1 MPCGAGAGPVRPE
14 VPCPRAMQV
23 ALAKSS
29 PWHEEQVPA
38 PKQRGWHLCTCCR
51 AGGHLAHACAP
62 GVCPP
67 CHPAPA
73 PAASAS
79 GSGLPG
85 HRGQQ
90 GAGRARGPAWAG
102 VQMHILK
109 IPPRN
114 PAPGGAPSGCTVP
127 GAGGGEGAAA
137 ETSQSPGIVGAPP
150 DGEMGATPCPPT
162 RGGSPEHPRAH
173 SAFGQPGKRPGIP
186 HFLEMSA
193 GNFILRKEAPARK
206 FRADSARKGHC
217 TRGSCREPPPGVT
230 PAALLLGDGCRG
242 GGSPAQAPR
251 CSPPRGRAVTAPLAP
266 GAPHAVR
273 SPASTEH
280 QSRGDTVY
288 VTHTKGR
295 NKERGTERRGKFHLP
310 TGSHAQTPKK
320 RGKRERE
327 EGKGSAAL
335 SRARGGA
342 GHLGAC
348 WALAP
353 LLPAPSCS
361 QPRGALRLLF

>member
-1 MPCGAGAGPVRPE
+1 MARWGP
-14 VPCPRAMQV
+14 PRA
-23 ALAKSS
+23 
-29 PWHEEQVPA
+29 
-38 PKQRGWHLCTCCR
+38 
-51 AGGHLAHACAP
+51 
-62 GVCPP
+62 
-67 CHPAPA
+67 
-73 PAASAS
+73 
-79 GSGLPG
+79 
-85 HRGQQ
+85 HR
-90 GAGRARGPAWAG
+90 
-102 VQMHILK
+102 
-109 IPPRN
+109 
-114 PAPGGAPSGCTVP
+114 PGGALPNTPMLTARSG
-127 GAGGGEGAAA
+127 
-137 ETSQSPGIVGAPP
+137 S
-150 DGEMGATPCPPT
+150 
-162 RGGSPEHPRAH
+162 
-173 SAFGQPGKRPGIP
+173 
-186 HFLEMSA
+186 
-193 GNFILRKEAPARK
+193 
-206 FRADSARKGHC
+206 
-217 TRGSCREPPPGVT
+217 RGSAQASLISSRCLRATSFCEKR
-230 PAALLLGDGCRG
+230 LLLGSFELTQHEKATARAGAAGSRRLVSHRPLSCSGTGAGEG
-242 GGSPAQAPR
+242 GVRPKPPAARPHG
-251 CSPPRGRAVTAPLAP
+251 GRAVTAPLAP

-327 EGKGSAAL
+327 EGKGSAGL